1 MGNDIH
7 LVYSSDA
14 NYLEPV
20 FVSAASAIYFHTAP
34 GTLFVH
40 FYLENVTRERFS
52 EFEKQF
58 ARFVGK
64 RDFELVYH
72 VWDPKEFDR
81 FPKWN
86 NSSLIYVRMV
96 LPERLP
102 EADWAIACD
111 GDTLW
116 LSDPAE
122 VWALRDDSLYFHI
135 SEDPPPRCGDGVNHS
150 LEWFHQY
157 GLHLPPEQY
166 GCAGFLLLNLHKMR
180 AEKFAQKCIDFL
192 DRYPDPPLCE
202 QMVIC
207 YVGRD
212 KLRLLP
218 KKWGVFA
225 GGHDRVDLADG
236 GLIHYVQYLPTR
248 LTKVNRLLTDV
259 VMIWHEFCWRV
270 LKEDHLKPHVNCW
283 NRLWRRWFYVILKTF
298 PWVTHVH
305 HYLWVHLPN
314 TGLSKREWASV
325 MAKFAE
331 VKA

>member
-7 LVYSSDA
+7 LVYSTDA
-14 NYLEPV
+14 GYLEPV
-20 FVSAASAIYFHTAP
+20 FVSAASAIYFHRSP
-34 GTLFVH
+34 GRLYVH
-40 FYLENVTRERFS
+40 FYLEEVDDAAYAAFAAKFRRF
-52 EFEKQF
+52 EEI
-58 ARFVGK
+58 
-64 RDFELVYH
+64 RDFELVRH
-72 VWDPKEFDR
+72 TWDPLEFDR

-102 EADWAIACD
+102 TADWAIACD

-116 LSDPAE
+116 LSDPSE

-150 LEWFHQY
+150 LEWFHRY
-157 GLHLPPEQY
+157 GLHLSQEQY
-166 GCAGFLLLNLHKMR
+166 GCAGFLLLNLKKMR
-180 AEKFAQKCIDFL
+180 EEGFSQKCIEFL

-225 GGHDRVDLADG
+225 GGHDRVDLAEG
-236 GLIHYVQYLPTR
+236 GLIHYVQYLPIR
-248 LTKVNRLLTDV
+248 LNKINRLLTDV

-270 LKEDHLKPHVNCW
+270 LKEDHLRTHVGW
-283 NRLWRRWFYVILKTF
+283 FNRLWRRWLYVGLKTF
-298 PWVTHVH
+298 PWVTRLHR
-305 HYLWVHLPN
+305 YLWVHLPN
-314 TGLSKREWASV
+314 TGLSRREWTAV
-325 MAKFAE
+325 MVKFDGAE
-331 VKA
+331 E